1 MRGGHL
7 FFVHTIWSHL
17 LITALSH
24 LHYHL
29 DCIPGLKAEN
39 KLCEIPRTHR
49 NTYQCHW
56 ELELLP
62 LMQTP
67 QSCTESAV
75 YPLHT
80 GSLGPKEW
88 ALVPW
93 TYGALIR
100 TPCLEGKMEQWFLFT
115 SFFLPLSCPQVQGGR
130 CNSVYCTFKD
140 LCKAQ
145 WKDCCIWSWSSN
157 NAWLAYGRSV
167 LTTLSSSFLTCKITI
182 IIILLLTSGSQM
194 KECTLTLS

>member
-17 LITALSH
+17 LITALSL

-29 DCIPGLKAEN
+29 YCIPGLKAEI
-39 KLCEIPRTHR
+39 KLSELPRTHR

-75 YPLHT
+75 HPLHT
-80 GSLGPKEW
+80 GSLGLEEW

-100 TPCLEGKMEQWFLFT
+100 TPCLEGKMERWFLFT
-115 SFFLPLSCPQVQGGR
+115 SFFNLLAVLKYKEVGAILFIALLKTSARPNERTAAFG
-130 CNSVYCTFKD
+130 
-140 LCKAQ
+140 
-145 WKDCCIWSWSSN
+145 SWSAD
-157 NAWLAYGRSV
+157 NAQLAYCRSV
-167 LTTLSSSFLTCKITI
+167 LNHSELKFSYL
-182 IIILLLTSGSQM
+182 
-194 KECTLTLS
+194 